1 MRGFNLIPIRTGG
14 KWNGHLY
21 DKGTKCDW
29 EMACKAGP
37 RRNVSWFSWL
47 TLKNMDSMAMDQ
59 YLYIAFLVD

>member
-47 TLKNMDSMAMDQ
+47 TLKKTWILWRWINT
-59 YLYIAFLVD
+59 YT